1 MASKS
6 KVYNFVVV
14 LKHKNKK
21 AVQLTGILLSALA
34 IFLFL
39 YRSFQEGGTLINLL
53 PFSILLILFLWSIN
67 QIRKKEKVFF
77 FSLLVIAG
85 FGLIAIQP
93 FNWVGFIYILMAI
106 LERYALLSPEIGF
119 SPDHIRFNGWPEKK
133 HAWSEFSNIM
143 LKDGI
148 LTMDFRNNKLFQ
160 KETDDTN
167 DPEYDGSEEEFNQF
181 CIDQLSL
188 VKKQDGFMENS

>member
-1 MASKS
+1 MASNQ
-6 KVYNFVVV
+6 KVYNYVVV

-39 YRSFQEGGTLINLL
+39 YRSFQEGGTRINLL
-53 PFSILLILFLWSIN
+53 PFSILLILFIWSIN
-67 QIRKKEKVFF
+67 QIRKKEKVHFF
-77 FSLLVIAG
+77 LLFIIAG
-85 FGLIAIQP
+85 FGLIAFQP
-93 FNWVGFIYILMAI
+93 YNWVGFIYLIMAA

-119 SPDHIRFNGWPEKK
+119 SPDHIRINGWPEKK
-133 HAWSEFSNIM
+133 YAWSEFSNVM

-160 KETDDTN
+160 KETDDTE

-181 CIDQLSL
+181 CIDQLSH
-188 VKKQDGFMENS
+188 VKK

>member
-1 MASKS
+1 MASKF

-14 LKHKNKK
+14 LKNKNKR

-39 YRSFQEGGTLINLL
+39 YRSFQESGTLINLL
-53 PFSILLILFLWSIN
+53 PFSILLILFIWSVT
-67 QIRKKEKVFF
+67 QIRKKENVHFF
-77 FSLLVIAG
+77 LLLVFAG
-85 FGLIAIQP
+85 FGLISIEP
-93 FNWVGFIYILMAI
+93 YNWIGFIYLIMAY
-106 LERYALLSPEIGF
+106 LEKYALLASEIGF
-119 SPDHIRFNGWPEKK
+119 SRDHIRFNGWPEKK
-133 HAWSEFSNIM
+133 YPWSAFTNVM

-160 KETDDTN
+160 KETDDTE

-181 CIDQLSL
+181 CADQLSL
-188 VKKQDGFMENS
+188 AKNQPGFMENS

>member
-1 MASKS
+1 MASKP

-14 LKHKNKK
+14 LKHKNKR

-39 YRSFQEGGTLINLL
+39 YRSFQEGGSLINLL
-53 PFSILLILFLWSIN
+53 PFSILLILFIWSVN
-67 QIRKKEKVFF
+67 QIRKKEKVYFF
-77 FSLLVIAG
+77 LLLIIAG
-85 FGLIAIQP
+85 FGLIALEP
-93 FNWVGFIYILMAI
+93 FNWIGFIYVLMAL

-119 SPDHIRFNGWPEKK
+119 SSDHIIFNGWPEKK
-133 HAWSEFSNIM
+133 YNWSAFTNII

-160 KETDDTN
+160 KETDDTA

-181 CIDQLSL
+181 CIEQLSL
-188 VKKQDGFMENS
+188 AKKQDDLMENP

>member
-1 MASKS
+1 MSSKS

-14 LKHKNKK
+14 LKNKNKR
-21 AVQLTGILLSALA
+21 AVQLTGILLSSLA

-53 PFSILLILFLWSIN
+53 PFSILLILFIWSVT
-67 QIRKKEKVFF
+67 QIRKKEKVHFF
-77 FSLLVIAG
+77 LLLLIAG
-85 FGLIAIQP
+85 FGLIAIHP
-93 FNWVGFIYILMAI
+93 FNWIGFIYLLMAV

-119 SPDHIRFNGWPEKK
+119 SPEHIRFNGWPEKK
-133 HAWSEFSNIM
+133 YNWSAFTNVM

-160 KETDDTN
+160 KETDDSA
-167 DPEYDGSEEEFNQF
+167 DLEYDGSEEEFNQF
-181 CIDQLSL
+181 CMDQLSL
-188 VKKQDGFMENS
+188 AKKQDGLMENG